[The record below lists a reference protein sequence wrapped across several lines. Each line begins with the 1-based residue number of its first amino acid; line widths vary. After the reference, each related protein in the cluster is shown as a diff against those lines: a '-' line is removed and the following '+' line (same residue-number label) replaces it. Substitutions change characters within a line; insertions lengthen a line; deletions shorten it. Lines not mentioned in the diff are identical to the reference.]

1 MLIRGRNDGTIEFLD
16 IEPIEVELIR
26 EIVPLADS
34 GDSQPDNRLF
44 PPPAAETE
52 TEFLRDWAEFVEP
65 ELRRLF
71 LSARTVVKEDIDH
84 LQSPRGGHGR
94 LKIRAEHGEAWLNT
108 LNQVRLVLADRY
120 NFTEREL
127 SSHKVPRAFTKRE
140 LVLVQINFYAAVQER
155 IIELLEG
162 RSLG

>member
-16 IEPIEVELIR
+16 IEPIEMELLR
-26 EIVPLADS
+26 EIVPLAGA
-34 GDSQPDNRLF
+34 GDSQSENHLF
-44 PPPAAETE
+44 SPPAADTE

-71 LSARTVVKEDIDH
+71 LSARTIVKEDIDH
-84 LQSPRGGHGR
+84 LQKPIGRHGR

-108 LNQVRLVLADRY
+108 LNQVRLILAAQY
-120 NFTEREL
+120 HFMEREL
-127 SSHKVPRAFTKRE
+127 SSHKLPRAFTKRE
-140 LVLVQINFYAAVQER
+140 LVLVQINFYAAIQER

-162 RSLG
+162 R